1 MSTSDPSIRPI
12 YSHDQLIAYYDR
24 IALPEHHHHTPG
36 EKSKA
41 VANSA
46 AGLDYLAALQRYT
59 LSSIP
64 FENLELHYSR
74 YRLILIDPQSL
85 YDKIIARGN
94 GRGGYC
100 MENNCFFETCLR
112 SLGFQVMSTG
122 ARVNEGRSFARSGSA
137 GDGWEGPKYGGWAH
151 MINIVTIQNNRY
163 MVDVGFG
170 SSGPTHPIPLIHN
183 QPTINVPPNQWVRL
197 DYANIPDNTST
208 DQKLWAF
215 EYRNSE
221 SDSWMSNY
229 CFSEL
234 EFLPSDY
241 AVMNHF
247 TSTSRTSF
255 FTYSVI
261 CVRMVMEDDRIV
273 GDVTLFNKDIKR
285 RIAGKSEVLVEIAS
299 EDDRVKALDR
309 YLGVRLSDA
318 EKSGIG
324 KTTSAIS

>member
-12 YSHDQLIAYYDR
+12 YSHDQLIAYYDH
-24 IALPEHHHHTPG
+24 IALPEHHRHTPG

-46 AGLDYLAALQRYT
+46 DGLDYLAALQRYT

-74 YRLILIDPQSL
+74 YRVILIDPQSL

-94 GRGGYC
+94 GRGG
-100 MENNCFFETCLR
+100 
-112 SLGFQVMSTG
+112 G
-122 ARVNEGRSFARSGSA
+122 
-137 GDGWEGPKYGGWAH
+137 H
-151 MINIVTIQNNRY
+151 MINIVTMQNNRY

-183 QPTINVPPNQWVRL
+183 RPTINVPPNQWVRL
-197 DYANIPDNTST
+197 NYANIPDNTSP
-208 DQKLWAF
+208 DQTLWAF

-221 SDSWMSNY
+221 NDPWMSNY

-255 FTYSVI
+255 FTYSVV

-285 RIAGKSEVLVEIAS
+285 RIAGKSEVLMEIAS
-299 EDDRVKALDR
+299 EGDRVNALDR